1 MENNEIEDFFNN
13 PAGFMRHSM
22 NPAEPESEF
31 MQEYQQEKTESS
43 ASLTVGRIYLSDGSP
58 VYDYKDVQV
67 ALQAREHEKNQNAQD
82 YETMVRII
90 EQAAKVR
97 KLQKDYFES
106 VKKGN
111 KDYEILQQSKVAEK
125 ELDVLLEEY
134 NSPQERLL

>member
-22 NPAEPESEF
+22 NHEKPESEF
-31 MQEYQQEKTESS
+31 MQEYQQVKVEPSTVNH
-43 ASLTVGRIYLSDGSP
+43 SLLHSIAT
-58 VYDYKDVQV
+58 
-67 ALQAREHEKNQNAQD
+67 
-82 YETMVRII
+82 
-90 EQAAKVR
+90 QAAKVR

-111 KDYEILQQSKVAEK
+111 KDYEILQQSKIAEK

-134 NSPQERLL
+134 NSPQERLI